1 MTGVTQGG
9 MCLYDVCLDL
19 SLCILMSVSVK
30 DVCVCV
36 CLGGVCLSV
45 CLDV

>member
-30 DVCVCV
+30 DVCVC
-36 CLGGVCLSV
+36 LGGVCLSV